1 MQEDILNVDFCTELP
16 LVALRGLSVFPE
28 MILHFDVGRPKSIS
42 ALKAAVK
49 ESKKVFLVSQ
59 KDVMI
64 EEPTEEDLYKVG
76 VICDIKQVVNIPNSS
91 NARVAVEGLVRARL
105 INIVQNEPYFKA
117 NAEILNDILPDESEL
132 KYENAYEKLVKREF
146 EKYISL
152 VPRYSE
158 SSLKGLL
165 SITQSGELAD
175 FIASNSYFENEDKQA
190 ILECLNPI
198 KRLVKVYEILV
209 RDNENLQTEAEIQ
222 EKVRAEI
229 DSNQREYFLREEMK
243 IIADELGESE
253 DPVAESDIY
262 RKKIEKLNCSQEI
275 KDKLYSECNKLMK
288 MPLSSQEATVSR
300 NYLDK
305 CLEIPF
311 NNFTKDSI
319 NLDKARKVLD
329 KEHYSLEKIKDRIVE
344 HLAVMKRNPDFN
356 GQIICLYGPPGVGKT
371 SIVKSLAKAMNR
383 NYVRI
388 ALGGVHDESEIRGHR
403 RTYIGSMP
411 GRIIDA
417 LIKSKSMNPVIL
429 LDEIDKVGSDY
440 KGDPSSALLEA
451 LDPEQNFSFEDHYID
466 FPVDLSNVLFMTTAN
481 DLSTIPEP
489 LYDRMEVIELNS
501 YSVTEKFNIAKKHL
515 IKKQMLKHNITSKE
529 LKLTDKAIYSVIENY
544 TSEAGVRE
552 LERKI
557 AEICRKAIMK
567 LENSDEVVRVSEK
580 NIFEFLGIKK
590 YFRDKVNRENQVGV
604 VNGLAWTKVGG
615 TLLPIEVSALN
626 GTGKI
631 EITGNLGDVMT
642 ESAKTAVSYVRSK
655 SDEWGIS
662 SDFYKNKDI
671 HIHAP
676 EAAIPKDGPS
686 AGLAITTAIV
696 SELTSIPIKQSVA
709 MTGEIS
715 LKGKALAIGGLKEKS
730 MAAYKSGCKTVI
742 IPYDNEKDLFD
753 VNEEVKNNVEFITVK
768 NFDEVLEIALEK
780 NIKNCKI
787 KHIIK
792 SNCSVNSSTITQ

>member
-275 KDKLYSECNKLMK
+275 KDKLYSVCNKLMK

-529 LKLTDKAIYSVIENY
+529 LKVTDKAIYSIIENY

-557 AEICRKAIMK
+557 SEICRKAIMK

-580 NIFEFLGIKK
+580 NISEFLGIKK
-590 YFRDKVNRENQVGV
+590 YFRDKVNRVNQVGV

>member
-262 RKKIEKLNCSQEI
+262 RKKIEKLNCNQEI

-515 IKKQMLKHNITSKE
+515 IKKQMLKHNITSKK
-529 LKLTDKAIYSVIENY
+529 LKVTDKAIYSVIENY

-580 NIFEFLGIKK
+580 NISEFLGIKK

>member
-262 RKKIEKLNCSQEI
+262 RKKIEKLNCNQEI

-529 LKLTDKAIYSVIENY
+529 LKVTDKAIYSVIENY

-580 NIFEFLGIKK
+580 NISEFLGIKK

-742 IPYDNEKDLFD
+742 IPYDNEKDLFN

-768 NFDEVLEIALEK
+768 NFDEVLDIALEK

>member
-229 DSNQREYFLREEMK
+229 DLNQREYFLREEMK

-262 RKKIEKLNCSQEI
+262 RKKIEKLNCNQEI

-319 NLDKARKVLD
+319 NLDKARKALD

-344 HLAVMKRNPDFN
+344 YLAVMKRNPDFN

-489 LYDRMEVIELNS
+489 LCDRMEVIELNS

-529 LKLTDKAIYSVIENY
+529 LTVTDKAIYSVIENY

-580 NIFEFLGIKK
+580 NISEFLGIKK

>member
-262 RKKIEKLNCSQEI
+262 RKKIEKLNCNQEI

-529 LKLTDKAIYSVIENY
+529 LKVTDKAIYSVIENY

-557 AEICRKAIMK
+557 SEICRKAIMK

-580 NIFEFLGIKK
+580 NISEFLGIKK

>member
-262 RKKIEKLNCSQEI
+262 RKKIEKLNCNQEI

-344 HLAVMKRNPDFN
+344 HLPVMKRNPDFN

-529 LKLTDKAIYSVIENY
+529 LKVTDKAIYSVIENY

-580 NIFEFLGIKK
+580 NISEFLGIKK

-768 NFDEVLEIALEK
+768 NFDEVLDIALEK

>member
-529 LKLTDKAIYSVIENY
+529 LKVTDKAIYSVIENY

-580 NIFEFLGIKK
+580 NISEFLGIKK

>member
-515 IKKQMLKHNITSKE
+515 IKKQMLKHNITSKK
-529 LKLTDKAIYSVIENY
+529 LKVTDKAIYSVIENY

-580 NIFEFLGIKK
+580 NISEFLGIKK